1 MKNGAPTVR
10 MGYVIVAFVVLV
22 AGGMAFVFG
31 RPHTSPEPAVATP
44 ATAAQQ
50 SAAAPRASA
59 GLACIQDAL
68 GGVYAFARVASLRIL
83 GTTTPVASTGLRPV
97 SNKREIRIV
106 FPDRYQ
112 RLDVQTG
119 MPEGRAPLTSLI
131 GFNGDVLLSQPRDPD
146 ASAAMKSARLDFVR
160 EVLMRLPRELPG
172 VRLSQRTTGYRA
184 DGGREWL
191 TIDAYAQ
198 ESVAATLL
206 ADPASCLPVAVQ
218 YRSSTGLLASRVEL
232 SDYRAF
238 DGIRFPTVLRTAKN
252 GQPWIEEHDSDVQV
266 NAPQGDKYFASGE
279 R

>member
-1 MKNGAPTVR
+1 MR
-10 MGYVIVAFVVLV
+10 IGYVIVPSVVLV
-22 AGGMAFVFG
+22 VLGMAFVFG
-31 RPHTSPEPAVATP
+31 RRHTSPEPATATP
-44 ATAAQQ
+44 AARGQQ
-50 SAAAPRASA
+50 GAVGPHASAA
-59 GLACIQDAL
+59 LACIQDAL
-68 GGVYAFARVASLRIL
+68 GGVRAFGVVASLGVI
-83 GTTTPVASTGLRPV
+83 GNTTPVASTGLRPV

-112 RLDVQTG
+112 RLDTQTG

-131 GFNGDVLLSQPRDPD
+131 GFDRDVLLSQPRDPD
-146 ASAAMKSARLDFVR
+146 SGAAMRSARLDFVR

-184 DGGREWL
+184 DGGPEWL

-198 ESVAATLL
+198 ETVAATLL
-206 ADPASCLPVAVQ
+206 ADPATCVPVAVQ

-232 SDYRAF
+232 SDYRPF
-238 DGIRFPTVLRTAKN
+238 GGIRFPTVLRTARN

-266 NAPQGDKYFASGE
+266 NPPRADTYFASGE